1 MLETTYMIIIIVIA
15 VEVVFTTEWAG
26 VGIHT
31 ILGMIP
37 GMILG
42 TTVLG
47 TAPGTTAV
55 GIVLGTAD
63 GTDLGTAAGTHH
75 SITVAGMIPGTTAD
89 ITEVIMVD
97 TADIMAVSTMAI
109 I

>member
-26 VGIHT
+26 AGIRT

-37 GMILG
+37 G

-47 TAPGTTAV
+47 TVPGTTAV

-75 SITVAGMIPGTTAD
+75 SITVAGMILGTTAD